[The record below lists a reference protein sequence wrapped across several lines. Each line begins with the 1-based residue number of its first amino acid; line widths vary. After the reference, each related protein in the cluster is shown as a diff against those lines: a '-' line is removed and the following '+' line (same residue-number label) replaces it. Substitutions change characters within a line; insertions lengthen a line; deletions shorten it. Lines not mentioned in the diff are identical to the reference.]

1 MVDFLFKLH
10 QTKLKMGMENNN
22 KTLVAGSTGSLGLN
36 VLRLLSEK
44 GVPVRALIR
53 SEEERSKVAPYTD
66 DIWVGDASKGI
77 DDIRNLTEGVSTVIS
92 ALGKSVSLFSP
103 SEESFFETDYLAN
116 KAILD
121 DAVNNDVKRFVY
133 VSIKGADVE
142 KDYSIAKAHKMV
154 ENEVRAS
161 GLEYTILRPVGF
173 FSGLNDLAILAKR
186 KVIPVIGDGTAKTNS
201 IHHKDLAAD
210 VVSFHET
217 GPDIIEVGGPLIH
230 TRMEMA
236 EMIKDK
242 IGGQIVKIPETMA
255 KIGAAIPKIF
265 DEGMHDKLDYF
276 AFITTND
283 MIGEKHGS
291 ISFNEYLST
300 LDLKELP

>member
-1 MVDFLFKLH
+1 
-10 QTKLKMGMENNN
+10 G
-22 KTLVAGSTGSLGLN
+22 ATGSLGLEI
-36 VLRLLSEK
+36 LKLLSQN
-44 GVPVRALIR
+44 GTPVRALIL
-53 SEEERSKVAPYTD
+53 SQDEESKVKPYTD
-66 DIWVGDASKGI
+66 DIWIGNASKGENEI
-77 DDIRNLTEGVSTVIS
+77 KNLTEGITTVIS

-103 SEESFFETDYLAN
+103 SEDSFFETDYLAN

-121 DAVNNDVKRFVY
+121 DALKNGVKRFVY

-154 ENEVRAS
+154 ENEIRAS

-186 KVIPVIGDGTAKTNS
+186 KVIPVIGDGMARTNS
-201 IHHKDLAAD
+201 IHHKDLAKV
-210 VVSFHET
+210 VVSYQNE

-242 IGGQIVKIPETMA
+242 IGGQIIKIPETMA

-276 AFITTND
+276 AFITTTD
-283 MIGEKHGS
+283 MIGEQNGS
-291 ISFNEYLST
+291 ISFKEYLTT
-300 LDLKELP
+300 LDLNELP

>member
-1 MVDFLFKLH
+1 MNFSLNYIKL
-10 QTKLKMGMENNN
+10 KLKMGMKNNN

-36 VLRLLSEK
+36 VLKLLSQK
-44 GVPVRALIR
+44 GIPVRALIR

-66 DIWVGDASKGI
+66 DIFIGDASKGV
-77 DDIRNLTEGVSTVIS
+77 DDIKDLTEGITTVIS

-121 DAVNNDVKRFVY
+121 DAVKNGVKRFVY

-142 KDYSIAKAHKMV
+142 KDYSIAKAHKMF
-154 ENEVRAS
+154 ENELRAS

-186 KVIPVIGDGTAKTNS
+186 KVIPVIGDGMAKTNS
-201 IHHKDLAAD
+201 IHHEDLAAV
-210 VVSFHET
+210 VVSYHKT

-230 TRMEMA
+230 TRLEMA

-283 MIGEKHGS
+283 MIGEKNGS

-300 LDLKELP
+300 LDLNELP